1 MIEYFQSIMGDTN
14 ILSSMIR
21 SSPTLKVLQPL
32 TDPLTDSP
40 SWTPKNKVVNPGE
53 WRNNGLEN

>member
-32 TDPLTDSP
+32 TDSP